1 MEKGIPTLLEK
12 PPAASIE
19 EARKLVEVARRTG
32 TINIVA
38 FNRRHALPVTRAKAL
53 IDASGKPVRTCS
65 SHMLRWRRFDPTF
78 VAGTGIHSLDTLRYL
93 GGDVVEVDTVHGKPS
108 DKEGGSNVFSVLK
121 YASGAVGLFSANTV
135 AGTSDERYEVHTED
149 SSLFLTMPQG
159 GFGMEIG
166 GFEYW
171 QGPTYPTKSL
181 CKDMMKAYVSPH
193 MMTGIYEEQ
202 VELVKCIR
210 ENRKSPNDVLEGL
223 KTMLL
228 ADAIAK
234 GGHQVVEKP

>member
-1 MEKGIPTLLEK
+1 MVVP
-12 PPAASIE
+12 
-19 EARKLVEVARRTG
+19 EVSTACQYTIWLPCDSSKTSLGTG
-32 TINIVA
+32 SKSSTSTRSWVA
-38 FNRRHALPVTRAKAL
+38 H
-53 IDASGKPVRTCS
+53 S
-65 SHMLRWRRFDPTF
+65 
-78 VAGTGIHSLDTLRYL
+78 AGTGIHALDTLRYL
-93 GGDVVEVDTVHGKPS
+93 GGDVVEVDTIHGKPS
-108 DKEGGSNVFSVLK
+108 DKDGGANAFSVLK
-121 YASGAVGLFSANTV
+121 YDSGAVGLFSANTV

-149 SSLFLTMPQG
+149 GSLFLTMPQG
-159 GFGMEIG
+159 GFGMELG

-181 CKDMMKAYVSPH
+181 CKDMMRPYVRPQ

-228 ADAIAK
+228 ADAVAK